1 MKPPVSTRVQDTK
14 LRARYNE
21 DGISRTSSQRSF
33 SAMAQGN
40 SKKPYSSTKMSEE
53 RMQSAKKRKKQPS
66 SKRSTKKRSVKSA
79 KKRPVVPYLATQ
91 DIHLY
96 DHDAHSRGG
105 TVRLPVSDMY

>member
-1 MKPPVSTRVQDTK
+1 
-14 LRARYNE
+14 
-21 DGISRTSSQRSF
+21 
-33 SAMAQGN
+33 
-40 SKKPYSSTKMSEE
+40 MSEE

-96 DHDAHSRGG
+96 DHDTRSRGG